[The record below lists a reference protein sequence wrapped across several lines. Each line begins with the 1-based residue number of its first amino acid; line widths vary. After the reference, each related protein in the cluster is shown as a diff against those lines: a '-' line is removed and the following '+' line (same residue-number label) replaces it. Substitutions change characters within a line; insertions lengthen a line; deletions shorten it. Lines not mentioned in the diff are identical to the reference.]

1 MARTADYTRSNKMYT
16 RSDVLLQDGTTGIL
30 RTMPHRDP
38 STLIGTKVNVWAKDE
53 NGKPLEV
60 RGVLVEIL

>member
-1 MARTADYTRSNKMYT
+1 MYT
-16 RSDVLLQDGTTGIL
+16 TSEALLQDGTTGIL

-38 STLIGTKVNVWAKDE
+38 ESLIGTRVNVFTRDE
-53 NGKPLEV
+53 NGKPREV

>member
-1 MARTADYTRSNKMYT
+1 MYT
-16 RSDVLLQDGTTGIL
+16 RSDVVLSDGTTGIL

-38 STLIGTKVNVWAKDE
+38 ESLIGTRVNVFTRDE
-53 NGKPLEV
+53 NGKPREV

>member
-1 MARTADYTRSNKMYT
+1 MYT
-16 RSDVLLQDGTTGIL
+16 RSDVVLSDGTTGIL

-38 STLIGTKVNVWAKDE
+38 ESLIGTRVNVFTRDE
-53 NGKPLEV
+53 NGKAKEV